1 MQNCIDLAREP
12 RFDKFDHFCSGLW
25 EATFPRTVCR
35 VMLLEVISAALGNLV
50 YALGKCFFSF
60 RLLRILWTL
69 RPDLMAR
76 VPAHWTINDF
86 GVRDFAGI
94 VAHFGVREEQKV
106 DQLITFCVGTV

>member
-1 MQNCIDLAREP
+1 MGGNVSKNRLQGHAVRGDFCCPREP
-12 RFDKFDHFCSGLW
+12 CLR
-25 EATFPRTVCR
+25 
-35 VMLLEVISAALGNLV
+35 
-50 YALGKCFFSF
+50 LGKMFFSF
-60 RLLRILWTL
+60 RLLRILRTL

>member
-50 YALGKCFFSF
+50 YALEKCFFFFPPSAHLMDSSA
-60 RLLRILWTL
+60 RLDGKSAGTL
-69 RPDLMAR
+69 DY
-76 VPAHWTINDF
+76 
-86 GVRDFAGI
+86 
-94 VAHFGVREEQKV
+94 
-106 DQLITFCVGTV
+106 